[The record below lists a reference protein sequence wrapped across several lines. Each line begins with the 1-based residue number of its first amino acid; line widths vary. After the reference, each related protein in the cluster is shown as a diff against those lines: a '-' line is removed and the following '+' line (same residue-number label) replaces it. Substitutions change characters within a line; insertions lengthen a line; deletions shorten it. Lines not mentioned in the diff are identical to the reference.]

1 MYMKNTK
8 FMLISLCVSLL
19 MSGCSSAYDDP
30 EPEYLPTTGTSAL
43 TCSTEEP
50 VIAIYETKT
59 SALSSM
65 TTEEAIT
72 TEEPR
77 PETTYSE
84 TTEAQITNEP
94 WYWCWTDY
102 MDIVL
107 DIDDIPSETVV
118 TAELMSPTENFTAS
132 TTGRTTASPPETAV
146 STTVSQET
154 SDTTTKP
161 TLFLKKR
168 NPQHLLRLIALM
180 CLLITTQ
187 ESTIIIHLPNRK
199 KSITGFV
206 LTRRGIL

>member
-132 TTGRTTASPPETAV
+132 TTGRTT
-146 STTVSQET
+146 
-154 SDTTTKP
+154 